1 MKPAE
6 HYSSIISGIPS
17 LREMDT
23 FISNARKLERDDV
36 VSLAYVKRA
45 ELTRLEAMRT
55 KRRPDI
61 NYLEIGLN
69 LGDVLTH
76 TRTGEKATV
85 FTDRTLMY
93 KGSEVYIT
101 PLEQELNQKHRL
113 KSAVSGPSDQ
123 WETESGTI
131 LNELY
136 TKTYGPRF

>member
-6 HYSSIISGIPS
+6 HYSSIISRISS
-17 LREMDT
+17 LKEMDT
-23 FISNARKLERDDV
+23 FIVNARKQERDDV
-36 VSLAYVKRA
+36 VRLAYEKRA
-45 ELTRLEAMRT
+45 ELTRQEVART

-69 LGDVLTH
+69 LGDVLMH
-76 TRTGEKATV
+76 SRTGERATV

-93 KGSEVYIT
+93 KGSEWYIT
-101 PLEQELNQKHRL
+101 PLEQDLSQKHGL
-113 KSAVSGPSDQ
+113 KSRASGPSSQ

-136 TKTYGPRF
+136 TKTYGPRS